1 MTPCL
6 LLAQSGHPDTLNQC
20 PLLGVKRTSRNLGEC
35 PLLTQSA
42 QLSRSAP
49 IEVLNILLR
58 IILAPAIDEPLTS
71 YAWLIGELD
80 PVVLINFC
88 DPFADCR
95 LTFNDQFIRG

>member
-1 MTPCL
+1 
-6 LLAQSGHPDTLNQC
+6 
-20 PLLGVKRTSRNLGEC
+20 VRR
-35 PLLTQSA
+35 A

-88 DPFADCR
+88 DLLRIVALPSMTNSFEGEIWNTVTTSPA
-95 LTFNDQFIRG
+95 LY